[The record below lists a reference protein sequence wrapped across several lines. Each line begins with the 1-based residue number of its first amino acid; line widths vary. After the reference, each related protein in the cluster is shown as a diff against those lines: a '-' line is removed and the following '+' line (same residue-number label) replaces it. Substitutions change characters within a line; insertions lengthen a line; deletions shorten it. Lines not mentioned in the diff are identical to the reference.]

1 MFESTLPLNLT
12 LLTAVFLLLYIA
24 TKALIQAWQFPD
36 LSAQDSEGTWG
47 WWIEVKTVNPNYI
60 YYFGPFSNRDEAKSL
75 KPGYIQDLAEENA
88 EVTAATVLWCKP
100 RQLTYAQPATSV
112 VTCMSSA

>member
-24 TKALIQAWQFPD
+24 TKALMQAWQFPN

-47 WWIEVKTVNPNYI
+47 WWIEVQTVNPNYI
-60 YYFGPFSNRDEAKSL
+60 YYFGPFSSKDEAKSL
-75 KPGYIQDLAEENA
+75 KSGYIQDLAEENA
-88 EVTAATVLWCKP
+88 EVIAATVLWCKP
-100 RQLTYAQPATSV
+100 QQLTYAQSAASV
-112 VTCMSSA
+112 ASGYA